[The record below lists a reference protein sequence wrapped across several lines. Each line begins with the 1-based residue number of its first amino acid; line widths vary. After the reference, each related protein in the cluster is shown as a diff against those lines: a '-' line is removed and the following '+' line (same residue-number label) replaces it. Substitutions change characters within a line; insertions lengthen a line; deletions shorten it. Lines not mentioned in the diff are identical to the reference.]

1 MTYIEIL
8 GQNAKKASQSVARL
22 STASKNEILRDL
34 ARNIVADTETIL
46 TENARDV
53 AKAKDNGISEI
64 MVDRLRLNK
73 DRIQAIANGIYQVA
87 DLADPI
93 GQVVSGYTNLDGLKI
108 LKKRVPLGV
117 IAMIFESRPNVSV
130 DAFSLAFKTG
140 NAIILR
146 GGKDAIFS
154 NTALVNCMRQTLQ
167 DTGHNPDIV

>member
-146 GGKDAIFS
+146 GGKDLFFQILPWLIVCAKHCKI
-154 NTALVNCMRQTLQ
+154 Q
-167 DTGHNPDIV
+167 DTTQI

>member
-34 ARNIVADTETIL
+34 RNIVADTETIL

-53 AKAKDNGISEI
+53 VKAKDNGISEI

-108 LKKRVPLGV
+108 LKKECL
-117 IAMIFESRPNVSV
+117 
-130 DAFSLAFKTG
+130 
-140 NAIILR
+140 
-146 GGKDAIFS
+146 
-154 NTALVNCMRQTLQ
+154 
-167 DTGHNPDIV
+167 

>member
-53 AKAKDNGISEI
+53 VKAKDNGISEI

-108 LKKRVPLGV
+108 LKKECL
-117 IAMIFESRPNVSV
+117 
-130 DAFSLAFKTG
+130 
-140 NAIILR
+140 
-146 GGKDAIFS
+146 
-154 NTALVNCMRQTLQ
+154 
-167 DTGHNPDIV
+167 